1 MVSFSKYVAILTFLV
16 VVVITDYNKT
26 KFVVKL
32 CPIKYML
39 SLKVNDLLL
48 KRKLA
53 DFQIE
58 WHFCQLKS
66 YRLSLR
72 VRLIWWKM

>member
-1 MVSFSKYVAILTFLV
+1 MYEKYKEYTIQRLCFLKYVAILIFLV
-16 VVVITDYNKT
+16 AVVTIDYNKT
-26 KFVVKL
+26 KFVVKF

-58 WHFCQLKS
+58 
-66 YRLSLR
+66 
-72 VRLIWWKM
+72 

>member
-1 MVSFSKYVAILTFLV
+1 MYGKYKEYTIQLLGFLKYVAILTFLV
-16 VVVITDYNKT
+16 AIVTTDYNKT
-26 KFVVKL
+26 KFIVKFCL
-32 CPIKYML
+32 IKYML

-58 WHFCQLKS
+58 
-66 YRLSLR
+66 
-72 VRLIWWKM
+72 

>member
-16 VVVITDYNKT
+16 VVVTTDYNKT
-26 KFVVKL
+26 KFIVKF

-58 WHFCQLKS
+58 
-66 YRLSLR
+66 
-72 VRLIWWKM
+72 